1 MSQLIGLLGIVLLLG
16 LAWAFSE
23 HRRQLQWQTI
33 AVGLT
38 LQLGLAIFVLWVPFG
53 KTVFEV
59 LGGGFVKLI
68 SFTQAGSGFI
78 FGDLAYSDNYGF
90 IFAFQV
96 LPTIIFFASLMACL
110 YHLGLMQKIVEAM
123 AWVMVRFMKV
133 SGSESLATA
142 ANSFVGQTEA
152 PLVIRPFIDG
162 MTRSEL
168 FALMTG
174 GMATIAGGVLAAYVM
189 LLGGSDPEQQA
200 FFAKHLIS
208 ASIMAAPAALVVA
221 KIILPER
228 EPSETMGAVKTT
240 VEREHANLIEAA
252 AGGAGEGL
260 KLALNVGAMLL
271 AFLALIAL
279 LNWPLGWFGEI
290 TGIESLIGEPL
301 TLALILGWI
310 CAPLAFIVGV
320 PADEAI
326 IVGSLIGQK
335 VVANEFVAYV
345 ALTNIQDQLS
355 DRAVLIS
362 TYALCGFANFASIA
376 IQLGGIGGLAP
387 KRRSEIAQLGLKAI
401 LGGTIVSLLNAAW
414 AGVLVGG

>member
-1 MSQLIGLLGIVLLLG
+1 MGGLIGLLGIVLLLA

-23 HRRQLQWQTI
+23 HRRRLQWQTI
-33 AVGLT
+33 LVGLA

-53 KTVFEV
+53 KTVFET
-59 LGGGFVKLI
+59 LGAGFVKLVG
-68 SFTQAGSGFI
+68 FTQIGSQFI
-78 FGDLAYSDNYGF
+78 FGDLARAENSGF
-90 IFAFQV
+90 IIAFQV

-110 YHLGLMQKIVEAM
+110 YHLGVMQKLVEAM

-152 PLVIRPFIDG
+152 PLVVRPFIDG

-189 LLGGSDPEQQA
+189 LLGGTDPATQA
-200 FFAKHLIS
+200 YFAKHLIS

-221 KIILPER
+221 KIILPEV
-228 EPSETMGAVKTT
+228 EPSETMGLVKTT
-240 VEREHANLIEAA
+240 IEREHTNLIEAA
-252 AGGAGEGL
+252 AAGAGEGL

-279 LNWPLGWFGEI
+279 LNWPLGWIGSI
-290 TGIESLIGEPL
+290 TGLETLVGQPIE
-301 TLALILGWI
+301 LALILGWV

-320 PADEAI
+320 PLDEVVA
-326 IVGSLIGQK
+326 VGGLIGQK
-335 VVANEFVAYV
+335 IVANEFVAYV
-345 ALTNIQDQLS
+345 ALTEMQDQLS
-355 DRAVLIS
+355 DRAVLIA

-376 IQLGGIGGLAP
+376 IQIGGIGSLAP
-387 KRRSEIAQLGLKAI
+387 GRRSELAQLGLKAI

-414 AGVLVGG
+414 AGLLVGA

>member
-1 MSQLIGLLGIVLLLG
+1 MQFIGLFGIVALLA

-23 HRRQLQWQTI
+23 HRRRLQWQTVL
-33 AVGLT
+33 VGLG

-53 KTVFEV
+53 KTVFET
-59 LGGGFVKLI
+59 LGAGFVKLVG
-68 SFTQAGSGFI
+68 FTQVGSQFI
-78 FGDLAYSDNYGF
+78 FGDLARADEFGF
-90 IFAFQV
+90 IIAFQV

-110 YHLGLMQKIVEAM
+110 YHLGVMQKLVEAM

-152 PLVIRPFIDG
+152 PLVVRPFIDG

-189 LLGGSDPEQQA
+189 LLGGTDPETQA
-200 FFAKHLIS
+200 YFAKHLIS

-221 KIILPER
+221 KIILPEV
-228 EPSETMGAVKTT
+228 EPSETMGLVKTT
-240 VEREHANLIEAA
+240 IEREHANLIEAA
-252 AGGAGEGL
+252 AAGAGEGL

-279 LNWPLGWFGEI
+279 LNWPLGWIGSI
-290 TGIESLIGEPL
+290 TGLEALAGQPIE
-301 TLALILGWI
+301 LALILGWI

-320 PADEAI
+320 PLDEVVT
-326 IVGSLIGQK
+326 VGGLIGQK
-335 VVANEFVAYV
+335 IVANEFVAYV
-345 ALTNIQDQLS
+345 ALTEIQGELS
-355 DRAVLIS
+355 DRAVLIA
-362 TYALCGFANFASIA
+362 TYALCGFANFSSIA
-376 IQLGGIGGLAP
+376 IQLGGIGSLAP
-387 KRRSEIAQLGLKAI
+387 GRRSELAQLGLKAI

-414 AGVLVGG
+414 AGLLVGA

>member
-1 MSQLIGLLGIVLLLG
+1 MSQLIGLPGIGLLLL

-33 AVGLT
+33 LVGLG

-53 KTVFEV
+53 KTVFET
-59 LGGGFVKLI
+59 LGAGFVKLVG
-68 SFTQAGSGFI
+68 FTQVGSEFIFGNLANADESGFI
-78 FGDLAYSDNYGF
+78 
-90 IFAFQV
+90 IAFQV
-96 LPTIIFFASLMACL
+96 LPTIIFFASFMACL
-110 YHLGLMQKIVEAM
+110 YHLGVMQRIVEMM

-152 PLVIRPFIDG
+152 PLVVRPFING

-189 LLGGSDPEQQA
+189 LLGGTDPAAQA

-228 EPSETMGAVKTT
+228 EPSETMGMVRTT
-240 VEREHANLIEAA
+240 VKREHTNLIEAA

-260 KLALNVGAMLL
+260 RLALNVGAMLL

-279 LNWPLGWFGEI
+279 INWPLGWFGEI
-290 TGIESLIGEPL
+290 TGIEALIGEPL
-301 TLALILGWI
+301 SLALILGWI

-320 PADEAI
+320 PADEAVT
-326 IVGSLIGQK
+326 VGGLIGQK

-345 ALTNIQDQLS
+345 ALTDIQSQLS

-362 TYALCGFANFASIA
+362 TYALCGFANFASMA

-387 KRRSEIAQLGLKAI
+387 ERRSELAQLGLRAI

-414 AGVLVGG
+414 AGVLVGS

>member
-1 MSQLIGLLGIVLLLG
+1 MGQFIGLFGIIALLA

-23 HRRQLQWQTI
+23 HRRRLQWQTLL
-33 AVGLT
+33 VGLG

-53 KTVFEV
+53 KTVFET
-59 LGGGFVKLI
+59 LGAGFVKLVG
-68 SFTQAGSGFI
+68 FTQVGSQFI
-78 FGDLAYSDNYGF
+78 FGDLARADEFGF
-90 IFAFQV
+90 IIAFQV

-110 YHLGLMQKIVEAM
+110 YHLGVMQKLVEAM

-152 PLVIRPFIDG
+152 PLVVRPFIDG

-189 LLGGSDPEQQA
+189 LLGGTDPETQA
-200 FFAKHLIS
+200 YFAKHLIS

-221 KIILPER
+221 KIILPEV
-228 EPSETMGAVKTT
+228 EPSETMGLVKTT
-240 VEREHANLIEAA
+240 IEREHANLIEAA
-252 AGGAGEGL
+252 AAGAGEGL

-279 LNWPLGWFGEI
+279 LNWPLGWIGSI
-290 TGIESLIGEPL
+290 TGLEALAGQPIE
-301 TLALILGWI
+301 LALILGWI

-320 PADEAI
+320 PLDEVVT
-326 IVGSLIGQK
+326 VGGLIGQK
-335 VVANEFVAYV
+335 IVANEFVAYV
-345 ALTNIQDQLS
+345 ALTEIQGELS
-355 DRAVLIS
+355 DRAVLIA
-362 TYALCGFANFASIA
+362 TYALCGFANFSSIA
-376 IQLGGIGGLAP
+376 IQLGGIGSLAP
-387 KRRSEIAQLGLKAI
+387 GRRSELAQLGLKAI

-414 AGVLVGG
+414 AGLLVGA

>member
-1 MSQLIGLLGIVLLLG
+1 LLA

-23 HRRQLQWQTI
+23 HRRRLQWQTLL
-33 AVGLT
+33 VGLG

-53 KTVFEV
+53 KTVFET
-59 LGGGFVKLI
+59 LGAGFVKLVG
-68 SFTQAGSGFI
+68 FTQVGSQFI
-78 FGDLAYSDNYGF
+78 FGDLARADEFGF
-90 IFAFQV
+90 IIAFQV

-110 YHLGLMQKIVEAM
+110 YHLGVMQKLVEAM

-152 PLVIRPFIDG
+152 PLVVRPFIDG

-189 LLGGSDPEQQA
+189 LLGGTDPETQA
-200 FFAKHLIS
+200 YFAKHLIS

-221 KIILPER
+221 KIILPEV
-228 EPSETMGAVKTT
+228 EPSETMGLVKTT
-240 VEREHANLIEAA
+240 IEREHTNLIEAA
-252 AGGAGEGL
+252 AAGAGEGL

-279 LNWPLGWFGEI
+279 LNWPLGWIGSI
-290 TGIESLIGEPL
+290 TGLEALAGQPIE
-301 TLALILGWI
+301 LALILGWI

-320 PADEAI
+320 PLDEVVT
-326 IVGSLIGQK
+326 VGGLIGQK
-335 VVANEFVAYV
+335 IVANEFVAYV
-345 ALTNIQDQLS
+345 ALTEIQGELS
-355 DRAVLIS
+355 DRAVLIA
-362 TYALCGFANFASIA
+362 TYALCGFANFSSIA
-376 IQLGGIGGLAP
+376 IQLGGIGSLAP
-387 KRRSEIAQLGLKAI
+387 GRRSELAQLGLKAI

-414 AGVLVGG
+414 AGVLVGA

>member
-1 MSQLIGLLGIVLLLG
+1 MGQFIGLFGIIALLA

-23 HRRQLQWQTI
+23 HRRRLQWQTLL
-33 AVGLT
+33 VGLG

-53 KTVFEV
+53 KTVFET
-59 LGGGFVKLI
+59 LGAGFVKLVG
-68 SFTQAGSGFI
+68 FTQVGSQFI
-78 FGDLAYSDNYGF
+78 FGDLARADEFGF
-90 IFAFQV
+90 IIAFQV
-96 LPTIIFFASLMACL
+96 LPTIIFFASLMGCL
-110 YHLGLMQKIVEAM
+110 YHLGVMQKLVEAM

-152 PLVIRPFIDG
+152 PLVVRPFIDG

-189 LLGGSDPEQQA
+189 LLGGTDPETQA
-200 FFAKHLIS
+200 YFAKHLIS

-221 KIILPER
+221 KIILPEV
-228 EPSETMGAVKTT
+228 EPSETMGLVKTT
-240 VEREHANLIEAA
+240 IEREHTNLIEAA
-252 AGGAGEGL
+252 AAGAGEGL

-279 LNWPLGWFGEI
+279 LNWPLGWIGSI
-290 TGIESLIGEPL
+290 TGLEALAGQPIE
-301 TLALILGWI
+301 LALILGWI

-320 PADEAI
+320 PLDEVVT
-326 IVGSLIGQK
+326 VGGLIGQK
-335 VVANEFVAYV
+335 IVANEFVAYV
-345 ALTNIQDQLS
+345 ALTEIQDQLS

-362 TYALCGFANFASIA
+362 TYALCGFANFSSIA
-376 IQLGGIGGLAP
+376 IQLGGIGSLAP
-387 KRRSEIAQLGLKAI
+387 GRRSELAQLGLKAI

-414 AGVLVGG
+414 AGVLVGA

>member
-1 MSQLIGLLGIVLLLG
+1 MSQFIGLFGIVALLT
-16 LAWAFSE
+16 LAWSFSE

-33 AVGLT
+33 LVGLG

-53 KTVFEV
+53 KTVFET
-59 LGGGFVKLI
+59 LGAGFVKLVG
-68 SFTQAGSGFI
+68 FTQVGSQFI
-78 FGDLAYSDNYGF
+78 FGELANADSFGF
-90 IFAFQV
+90 IIAFQV

-110 YHLGLMQKIVEAM
+110 YHLGLMQKLVEAM
-123 AWVMVRFMKV
+123 ARVMVRFMQV

-152 PLVIRPFIDG
+152 PLVVRPFIDG

-189 LLGGSDPEQQA
+189 LLGGTDPETQA

-221 KIILPER
+221 KIILPEV
-228 EPSETMGAVKTT
+228 EPSETMGLVKTT
-240 VEREHANLIEAA
+240 VEREYTNLIEAA

-279 LNWPLGWFGEI
+279 LNWPLGWIGSV
-290 TGIESLIGEPL
+290 TGLETLVGQPIE
-301 TLALILGWI
+301 LALILGWI

-320 PADEAI
+320 PADEVVT
-326 IVGSLIGQK
+326 VGGLIGQK
-335 VVANEFVAYV
+335 IVANEFVAYV
-345 ALTNIQDQLS
+345 ALTEIQGELS

-376 IQLGGIGGLAP
+376 IQIGGIGSLAP
-387 KRRSEIAQLGLKAI
+387 ARRPELAQLGLKAI

-414 AGVLVGG
+414 AGLLVG

>member
-1 MSQLIGLLGIVLLLG
+1 MQFIGLFGIVALLA

-23 HRRQLQWQTI
+23 HRRRLQWQTVL
-33 AVGLT
+33 VGLG

-53 KTVFEV
+53 KTVFET
-59 LGGGFVKLI
+59 LGAGFVKLVG
-68 SFTQAGSGFI
+68 FTQVGSQFI
-78 FGDLAYSDNYGF
+78 FGDLARADEFGF
-90 IFAFQV
+90 IIAFQV

-110 YHLGLMQKIVEAM
+110 YHLGVMQKLVEAM

-152 PLVIRPFIDG
+152 PLVVRPFIDG

-189 LLGGSDPEQQA
+189 LLGGTDPETQA
-200 FFAKHLIS
+200 YFAKHLIS

-221 KIILPER
+221 KIILPEV
-228 EPSETMGAVKTT
+228 EPSETMGLVKTT
-240 VEREHANLIEAA
+240 IEREHANLIEAA
-252 AGGAGEGL
+252 AAGAGEGL

-279 LNWPLGWFGEI
+279 LNWPLGWIGSI
-290 TGIESLIGEPL
+290 TGLEALAGQPIE
-301 TLALILGWI
+301 LALILGWI

-320 PADEAI
+320 PLDEVVT
-326 IVGSLIGQK
+326 VGGLIGQK
-335 VVANEFVAYV
+335 IVANEFVAYV
-345 ALTNIQDQLS
+345 ALTEIQGELS
-355 DRAVLIS
+355 DRAVLIA
-362 TYALCGFANFASIA
+362 TYALCGFANFSSIA
-376 IQLGGIGGLAP
+376 IQLGGIGSLAP
-387 KRRSEIAQLGLKAI
+387 GRRSELAQLGLKAI

-414 AGVLVGG
+414 AGLLVWN